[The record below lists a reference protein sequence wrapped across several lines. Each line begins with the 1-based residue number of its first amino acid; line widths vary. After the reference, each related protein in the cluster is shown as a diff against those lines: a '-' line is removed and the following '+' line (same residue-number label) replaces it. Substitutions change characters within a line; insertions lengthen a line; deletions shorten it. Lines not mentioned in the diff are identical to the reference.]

1 MQELEKIQ
9 EKILNDKDFRM
20 ELASQDYYWFFH
32 IYFPHY
38 IKYPTG
44 KFHKRIYALLQNWA
58 LKFLEIIA
66 FRGSAKSTLAM
77 LGLPIWAVVTGK
89 AKFPIIISD
98 TFPQAKSHIYNL
110 KSELDNNELL
120 KADWG
125 PFELQDEWTAT
136 EIVLPKYGARIVA
149 KSTGQKI
156 RGLRHKQY
164 RPDLIV
170 VDDIENQEMV
180 RTKEQRDKTY
190 RWFLGDVL
198 PGGDKETR
206 YILIGNLLN
215 KDSIM
220 SRIKKQI
227 EEGIRKGVVK
237 EFPFFD
243 EKGEPQWKEKF
254 KTKEVVEE
262 EKAKYDNRTWQ
273 REFLLRLIPEEG
285 QEVKDEWIKHYKT
298 LPDDT
303 PMNQGTAVDLAIS
316 KKQTADFTAM
326 VSGKL
331 FIIDDKPKIYIMP
344 NPVNKRLSGKETDDE
359 AKTVSLALGNGTL
372 TSLWVEDVA
381 YQKRAIEEMVE
392 AGLPAEGITVSTDK
406 RARLRLAAKY
416 IENGTVVFPEKG
428 CEDLIL
434 QLTGFGIEKHDDL
447 CDACVHLIM
456 KLMSSYTEGPLMTII

>member
-1 MQELEKIQ
+1 MQDLEKIQ

-20 ELASQDYYWFFH
+20 ELTSQDYYWFFH
-32 IYFPHY
+32 VYFPHY

-44 KFHKRIYALLQNWA
+44 KFHKRIYHLLQDWVI
-58 LKFLEIIA
+58 KFLEIIS

-77 LGLPIWAVVTGK
+77 LGLPIWAVVTGR

-120 KADWG
+120 KGDWG
-125 PFELQDEWTAT
+125 PFELKEEWTAT
-136 EIVLPKYGARIVA
+136 EVVLPKYDARIVA

-164 RPDLIV
+164 RPDLVV

-227 EEGIRKGVVK
+227 EEGIRGGVIK
-237 EFPFFD
+237 EFPFYD
-243 EKGEPQWKEKF
+243 EKSEPQWKEKF
-254 KTKEVVEE
+254 TTKEDVEK
-262 EKAKYDNRTWQ
+262 EKDKYDNRTWQ
-273 REFLLRLIPEEG
+273 REFLLKLIPEEG
-285 QEVKDEWIKHYKT
+285 QEVKDDWIVYYDI
-298 LPDDT
+298 LPEGN
-303 PMNQGTAVDLAIS
+303 PLNQGTGVDLAIS
-316 KKQTADFTAM
+316 KKQTADCTAM

-331 FIIDDKPKIYIMP
+331 FIVDDKPKIYIMP
-344 NPVNKRLSGKETDDE
+344 NPVNERLSGEETDDE
-359 AKTVSLALGNGTL
+359 ARSVSLSLGNGTL
-372 TSLWVEDVA
+372 TALWVEDVA
-381 YQKRAIEEMVE
+381 YQKRAIEDMII
-392 AGLPAEGITVSTDK
+392 AGLPAEGVTVSTDK
-406 RARLRLAAKY
+406 RARLKMAAKY
-416 IENGTVVFPEKG
+416 IENGIVVFPKKG
-428 CEDLIL
+428 CEDLIM
-434 QLTGFGIEKHDDL
+434 QLTGFGVEKYDDL
-447 CDACVHLIM
+447 VDAFVHLVM
-456 KLMSSYTEGPLMTII
+456 KLMSSYTDAPMMTII